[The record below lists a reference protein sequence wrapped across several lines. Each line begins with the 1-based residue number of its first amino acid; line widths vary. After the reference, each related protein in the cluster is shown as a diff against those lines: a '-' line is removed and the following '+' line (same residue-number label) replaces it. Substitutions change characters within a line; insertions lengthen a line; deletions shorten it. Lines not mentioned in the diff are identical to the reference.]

1 MRQAVSFAVLGL
13 SGALI
18 LVGTAMAPTGLASP
32 PSAGSSGP
40 MPLAGL
46 VIALD
51 PGHQL
56 GNGDPRFAT
65 QMSQTKF
72 NGNSVKGCNTTGTE
86 TPGGYPES
94 TFTWKVALRVKRRL
108 EQQGA
113 TVRLTRPDNSPDM
126 WGPCVW
132 KRGAFGTK
140 VGADL
145 EVSIHGDGAPA
156 NGHGFFIYTPASI
169 SGWTDDIAGSSLRAA
184 HRMHDAMVAAGA
196 TSSTYISGGVATTPE
211 MTTLN
216 FSDIPIVLIEMGNMR
231 NAQEAAAMESP
242 TGQARY
248 ARWLVAG
255 IKAAVKR

>member
-1 MRQAVSFAVLGL
+1 MSFAVLGI
-13 SGALI
+13 SGAVI
-18 LVGTAMAPTGLASP
+18 LAGTVTAPTGLASP
-32 PSAGSSGP
+32 ASPGLIDLR
-40 MPLAGL
+40 PLAGL

-56 GNGDPRFAT
+56 GNGDPRFST

-72 NGNSVKGCNTTGTE
+72 NGNAVKGCNTTGTE
-86 TPGGYPES
+86 TPSGYPES
-94 TFTWKVALRVKRRL
+94 TFTWKVALRVKHRL
-108 EQQGA
+108 EHQGA
-113 TVRLTRPDNSPDM
+113 TVRMTRPDNSPDM

-140 VGADL
+140 VGADF

-156 NGHGFFIYTPASI
+156 SGRGFFIYTPALI
-169 SGWTDDIAGSSLRAA
+169 EGWTDDIAASSLRAA

-196 TSSTYISGGVATTPE
+196 TSSTYISGGIATTPE

-231 NAQEAAAMESP
+231 NAQEAAVMETSM
-242 TGQARY
+242 GQARY